1 VEQTRCDEAEQDAI
15 TSKSHIICLS
25 RGSGFLGGPSCSCG
39 CIRALQERAGRLSH
53 KVTKASAYSGS
64 QLLTLDR
71 PQRTEPPTAGC

>member
-39 CIRALQERAGRLSH
+39 CIRPYRSEPAACHIRSQRPVPTLALS
-53 KVTKASAYSGS
+53 S
-64 QLLTLDR
+64 
-71 PQRTEPPTAGC
+71 